1 MSCAIRDKIDS
12 ILRQARLDRDTPTMT
27 VVGMLKN
34 KVLTRLKD
42 GSGTEETDE
51 LWLQM
56 IASYAKELKKAI
68 TAFEA
73 AGERGETLLAENRF
87 ELAFCEQFLPKK
99 LDEEATEA
107 IVRTIAAETG
117 IKDPKQSGRLIGA
130 VMKKHRDEVEAVHVK
145 AAVAKILAE

>member
-1 MSCAIRDKIDS
+1 MSSAIRDQIDS
-12 ILRQARLDRDTPTMT
+12 ILRQARLDRDAPTMT

-42 GSGTEETDE
+42 GSGAEETDE
-51 LWLQM
+51 LWLEM

-73 AGERGETLLAENRF
+73 AGERGAVLLAENQF
-87 ELAFCEQFLPKK
+87 ELAFCEQFLPTK
-99 LDEEATEA
+99 LDAAATEA
-107 IVRTIAAETG
+107 IVRAIATETG

-145 AAVAKILAE
+145 AAVAKVLAE

>member
-1 MSCAIRDKIDS
+1 MSSAIRDQIDS
-12 ILRQARLDRDTPTMT
+12 ILRQARLDRDAPTMT

-42 GSGTEETDE
+42 GSGAEETDE
-51 LWLQM
+51 LWLEM

-73 AGERGETLLAENRF
+73 AGERGEALLAENRF
-87 ELAFCEQFLPKK
+87 ELTFCEQFLPTK
-99 LDEEATEA
+99 LDAEATEA
-107 IVRTIAAETG
+107 LVRTIVAETG

-145 AAVAKILAE
+145 AAVTKILAE